1 MHRARPGLAPDA
13 ARRQALILAAIL
25 ALAGRGAQ
33 AQSGPLAALSL
44 PRPDE
49 VRQLGP
55 DARLQ
60 GQMRFRYW
68 GFHVYDAQLWVRPG
82 FDPLQP
88 LAHPFALS
96 LVYARALRAQ
106 DIAERSLEEI
116 ERQIE
121 LPPTLA
127 DRWRAH
133 LRQALVDVA
142 PGDRLTGLHQPQGG
156 AAFFHNARPTA
167 VVSDPAF
174 ALYFFG
180 IWLSPQTS
188 APALRRALLRLRPD
202 QERDRGT

>member
-1 MHRARPGLAPDA
+1 MRATPPGQAQDA
-13 ARRQALILAAIL
+13 ARRQWLILAATL
-25 ALAGRGAQ
+25 ALAGRGV
-33 AQSGPLAALSL
+33 AAPWAP

-49 VRQLGP
+49 VRQLGA

-96 LVYARALRAQ
+96 LVYARELRAQ
-106 DIAERSLEEI
+106 DIAERSIEEI

-121 LPPTLA
+121 PTPA
-127 DRWRAH
+127 QVERWRAH

-142 PGDRLTGLHQPQGG
+142 PGDRLTGIHQPQGA

-167 VVSDPAF
+167 VVSDAAF
-174 ALYFFG
+174 AAHFFG

-188 APALRRALLRLRPD
+188 APSLRRALLRLRAD